1 MITEFIEIEQVMA
14 VVAVTGERTV
24 QRDIN
29 RVNKWVRWRVD
40 FWTAK
45 RQKKRKNPTNVQYSK
60 TSRKSREMEADGL
73 EKEENETDG
82 YA

>member
-29 RVNKWVRWRVD
+29 RVNK
-40 FWTAK
+40 
-45 RQKKRKNPTNVQYSK
+45 
-60 TSRKSREMEADGL
+60 
-73 EKEENETDG
+73 
-82 YA
+82 